1 MLFYRM
7 MPTGEAKNMEAAE
20 GVVQRHLFVVTSQ
33 NCVVVLIEGFLIL
46 SFRTPLIP
54 QRLFENGRFLWVIR

>member
-1 MLFYRM
+1 
-7 MPTGEAKNMEAAE
+7 MEAAE